1 MFLGTTVVGRVTLS
15 PEPVVELPG
24 TALTQWDGK
33 PAVWVVDR
41 ASKTVELRTIEITRY
56 TADSVIVAQGL
67 QDGEIVVTA
76 GVQALHPDQKVKLA
90 SP

>member
-1 MFLGTTVVGRVTLS
+1 MPSNTVN
-15 PEPVVELPG
+15 
-24 TALTQWDGK
+24 
-33 PAVWVVDR
+33 
-41 ASKTVELRTIEITRY
+41 LRRIEITRY